1 MVLITIQNM
10 VLITKKVELIYVWVL
25 MKIYQDV
32 KTDERNITVKQN
44 LQKTRYV
51 QEIEIEEIVVKNI
64 ENVTFFVKEI

>member
-10 VLITKKVELIYVWVL
+10 ELITKKVELIYVWVL

-32 KTDERNITVKQN
+32 KTEERNITVKQN
-44 LQKTRYV
+44 LQQRYV

-64 ENVTFFVKEI
+64 ENMTFLIEE